1 MTRIKVSEMFLGMHH
16 WWNAPDEVSFLR
28 SDHVHDF
35 KTTVSCSV
43 DHNDRD
49 LEFYIIRKDL
59 RSILKSSFEVAN
71 GIYLLKGKSCEDV
84 ARIVLDSFA
93 KMYGKGR
100 DWKVTVAEN
109 PQQSATVYDDL
120 GDEVVVDIDEG
131 NYDIIISKA
140 RDIFVGRKSSY
151 GNSVNEIDVHT
162 IVGLM
167 RMKLFRIYNE
177 GLTPKAEDE
186 LLDTINYAVF
196 ALSRVS
202 SDD

>member
-1 MTRIKVSEMFLGMHH
+1 MTRIEVSEMFLGMHH
-16 WWNAPDEVSFLR
+16 WWNAPDQVLFLR
-28 SDHVHDF
+28 NDHVHDF
-35 KTTVSCSV
+35 KATVSCSV
-43 DHNDRD
+43 DHDDRD

-59 RSILKSSFEVAN
+59 RSILKSSFEMAD
-71 GIYLLKGKSCEDV
+71 GLYLLKGKSCEDV
-84 ARIVLDSFA
+84 ARIVLSA
-93 KMYGKGR
+93 LTKMYGEGR

-109 PQQSATVYDDL
+109 PQQSATVRADL
-120 GDEVVVDIDEG
+120 SDEVVVDIDEDS
-131 NYDIIISKA
+131 YDSIISKA